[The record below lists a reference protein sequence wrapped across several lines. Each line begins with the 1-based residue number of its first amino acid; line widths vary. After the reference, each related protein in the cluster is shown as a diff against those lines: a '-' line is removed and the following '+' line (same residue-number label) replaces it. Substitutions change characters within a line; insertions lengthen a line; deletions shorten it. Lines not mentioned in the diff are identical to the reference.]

1 MNQKPVACRFCR
13 TDLRLKYGPKAP
25 RCNVFAKLENK
36 DLLKLHQNKDAK
48 YVVIADYM
56 IDSGKPLQNKASIPS
71 KFFLAVGHKQREV
84 SKRCFTL
91 TNANG
96 IIWATIIQE

>member
-1 MNQKPVACRFCR
+1 MNRKPVICRFCR

-48 YVVIADYM
+48 YVVIADCLT
-56 IDSGKPLQNKASIPS
+56 DLGKPLENKASIPS
-71 KFFLAVGHKQREV
+71 TQFNM
-84 SKRCFTL
+84 C
-91 TNANG
+91 
-96 IIWATIIQE
+96 TIRDSIAGTIGKPTEKL